1 MKKLL
6 SSILAV
12 LMAAALVVTG
22 GFTGF
27 AAASAEQPV
36 AERRFPHGGLPGEN
50 DEFSFQIFRQ
60 LVRRDA
66 RLLQVSLDELAV
78 FDQDDRFAADEAA
91 EFDAVIAQHRQ

>member
-36 AERRFPHGGLPGEN
+36 LIYGSSTEISGDFAPG
-50 DEFSFQIFRQ
+50 
-60 LVRRDA
+60 A
-66 RLLQVSLDELAV
+66 
-78 FDQDDRFAADEAA
+78 
-91 EFDAVIAQHRQ
+91 